1 MHLKRLSITLE
12 ANLHKRL
19 KLYAANA
26 DVTMNDVVIESLHEY
41 LLKHENVAPDSET
54 KT

>member
-26 DVTMNDVVIESLHEY
+26 DVTMNDVVIESLCEY
-41 LLKHENVAPDSET
+41 LLKHGNVDPESAPT
-54 KT
+54 T